1 MIDQLLGWIQEH
13 SALGML
19 LIFFIALLES
29 LAVVGVLV
37 PGALFMIAVGG
48 LVASDALNFYLVCFW
63 AVLGAIAGDALSYH
77 LGRHYS
83 EQAKSIY
90 WLKNHQKVMEQSQR
104 FVDKHG
110 MASVMMGRFIGP
122 LRAFVPLCVG
132 LLKMPRHQFYITN
145 ILSAIIWAP
154 VYLLPGMMATMVTS
168 AGKASLWYVLIWGLF
183 TSWVVALMLSELKHR
198 GDALFG
204 LSKLFWRY
212 VLIATAL
219 TAVWVCTPLYND
231 SIIIV
236 DSLIELGMRHW
247 R

>member
-48 LVASDALNFYLVCFW
+48 LVASDTLNFYLVCFW
-63 AVLGAIAGDALSYH
+63 AILGAIAGDALSYH

-83 EQAKSIY
+83 EQAKSLS
-90 WLKNHQKVMEQSQR
+90 WLQRHQKVMARSQR

-132 LLKMPRHQFYITN
+132 ILKMPRHQFYVTN
-145 ILSAIIWAP
+145 VLSAIIWAP

-183 TSWVVALMLSELKHR
+183 SAWIVALLCSELKHR
-198 GDALFG
+198 GSGFFG
-204 LSKLFWRY
+204 LTVLFWRY
-212 VLIATAL
+212 LLIGILLVAIWL
-219 TAVWVCTPLYND
+219 FTPLYSD
-231 SIIIV
+231 SFVIV
-236 DSLIELGMRHW
+236 ESLVNLGVRHW
-247 R
+247 L